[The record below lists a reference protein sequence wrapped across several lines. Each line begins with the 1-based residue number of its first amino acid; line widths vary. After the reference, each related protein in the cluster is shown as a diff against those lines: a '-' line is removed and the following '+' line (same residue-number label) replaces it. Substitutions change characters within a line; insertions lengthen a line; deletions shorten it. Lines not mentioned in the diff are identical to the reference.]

1 MNYQPYCKL
10 PHITLFI
17 YYMRKLLLTATLS
30 FISCLL
36 SLAQVS
42 FTPSVKQTAS
52 DEITVF
58 FTGKTADGWHVY
70 SQDEKNGPTPASLN
84 ITSIKGAKP
93 IGTFTANKKPVKKF
107 EEMFEAEVKYYEG
120 DVVFSQKLKLTGG
133 EYSIE
138 GYFEYGACNDQSCLP
153 PTSVDFSY
161 KGEMSSPAKTT
172 EETEEKAT
180 PDQTIA
186 TSDTNITIQDS
197 PAIAP
202 TPASPSA
209 PVSSSESTVPSLW
222 TIFLLGLMGGF
233 VAVLT
238 PCVWPIIP
246 MTVSFFMKRGN
257 REQGKTG
264 TGRNIKGIRDAVTY
278 GISIIFIYML
288 LGLVVTSLF
297 GASALNALSTDAFFN
312 IFFFLLLVLF
322 GVSLL
327 GAFEIVL
334 PSSWTNYI
342 NQKSEEMSAKSNSS
356 LFTLHSSL
364 SIFLMAF
371 TLVLVSFSCTAP
383 IVGFLL
389 VELGTSGNVMGAAI
403 GMLGFAVALA
413 LPFML
418 FALFPA
424 WLKSTPKSGNWMNCV
439 KVTLGFIEI
448 AFSLKFLSVADL
460 AYGWH
465 ILDREVFLALWITI
479 FFLLGCYLIGWI
491 RLPHD
496 GDEYDAMGEKIT
508 PRTSPVR
515 LLLAMIVFSFT
526 VYMIPGLWGAPC
538 KVISAFT
545 PPMSTQ
551 DWTLSSTSAEPANNK
566 GGAKGTIHNPYR
578 DFYEGIEAAK
588 AEGKP
593 VMIDFTG
600 YGCVN
605 CRKMEAAVWTDA
617 EVKSIINEDYILI
630 QLFVDDKTSLPQPVN
645 ITENGQQRTLRTIGD
660 KWSYF
665 QRSQFG
671 HNTQPFY
678 VLLDPRSPLDGK
690 DQTLKHNILQEPRS
704 YDEDIPA
711 YIRFLRSGLSAYQ
724 NK

>member
-1 MNYQPYCKL
+1 MQ
-10 PHITLFI
+10 
-17 YYMRKLLLTATLS
+17 RLLLTSVFSVL
-30 FISCLL
+30 SCLL
-36 SLAQVS
+36 TMAQVS
-42 FTPSVKQTAS
+42 FTHYIKQTAD

-58 FTGKTADGWHVY
+58 FSGKMLDGWHIY
-70 SQDEKNGPTPASLN
+70 SQNEKNGPTPTTLTIS
-84 ITSIKGAKP
+84 SIAGAQP
-93 IGTFTANKKPVKKF
+93 VGTLLADRKPVKKF
-107 EEMFEAEVKYYEG
+107 EEVFDAEVMYFEKS
-120 DVVFSQKLKLTGG
+120 VLFSQKFKLTGG
-133 EYSIE
+133 KYSVE
-138 GYFEYGACNDQSCLP
+138 GYLEYGACNEQNCLP

-161 KGEMSSPAKTT
+161 QGEMPSPAKAEEAETRQTNITDDTSTT
-172 EETEEKAT
+172 NA
-180 PDQTIA
+180 A
-186 TSDTNITIQDS
+186 SDTSITIQDS
-197 PAIAP
+197 SAIAP
-202 TPASPSA
+202 TLTSPSA
-209 PVSSSESTVPSLW
+209 PVSSSESAIPSLW

-233 VAVLT
+233 IAVLT

-257 REQGKTG
+257 RELGKTG
-264 TGRNIKGIRDAVTY
+264 TGRNVKGIRDAVTY
-278 GISIIFIYML
+278 GISIIVIYML

-297 GASALNALSTDAFFN
+297 GASALNALSTNAFFN
-312 IFFFLLLVLF
+312 IFFFLLLVVF

-334 PSSWTNYI
+334 PSSWTNAI
-342 NQKSEEMSAKSNSS
+342 DSKASKKTG
-356 LFTLHSSL
+356 FI

-424 WLKSTPKSGNWMNCV
+424 WLKATPKSGNWMNCV

-465 ILDREVFLALWITI
+465 ILDREVFLVLWIII
-479 FFLLGCYLIGWI
+479 FFLLGCYLVGWI

-496 GDEYDAMGEKIT
+496 EDEYDAMGEKVS

-515 LLLAMIVFSFT
+515 LLLALIVFSFT

-538 KVISAFT
+538 KAISAFT

-551 DWTLSSTSAEPANNK
+551 DWTLSSTTAGPANDK
-566 GGAKGTIHNPYR
+566 KETKGTIHNPYR

-605 CRKMEAAVWTDA
+605 CRKMEAAVWTDP
-617 EVKSIINEDYILI
+617 EVQDIINNDYILI
-630 QLFVDDKTSLPQPVN
+630 QLYVDDKTALPQPIKV
-645 ITENGQQRTLRTIGD
+645 TENGQQRTLRTIGD

-665 QRSQFG
+665 QRSRFG

-678 VLLDPRSPLDGK
+678 VLLDSRQAYTK
-690 DQTLKHNILQEPRS
+690 DEGSYMHAVLQEPRS
-704 YDEDIPA
+704 YDEDIAA
-711 YIRFLRSGLSAYQ
+711 YIQFLQSGLTAFQ

>member
-1 MNYQPYCKL
+1 MQ
-10 PHITLFI
+10 
-17 YYMRKLLLTATLS
+17 RLLLISLLS
-30 FISCLL
+30 FLSCLL
-36 SLAQVS
+36 TIAQVDFS
-42 FTPSVKQTAS
+42 HYVKQTAD
-52 DEITVF
+52 DEITIF
-58 FTGKTADGWHVY
+58 FSGKMSDGWHIY
-70 SQDEKNGPTPASLN
+70 SQNEKNGPTPTTLTIS
-84 ITSIKGAKP
+84 SIKGAKLVGTLTADQKP
-93 IGTFTANKKPVKKF
+93 IKKF
-107 EEMFEAEVKYYEG
+107 EEVFDAEVMYFEKS
-120 DVVFSQKLKLTGG
+120 VIFSQKLKLTDSK
-133 EYSIE
+133 YAVE
-138 GYFEYGACNDQSCLP
+138 GYLEYGACNDQNCLP

-161 KGEMSSPAKTT
+161 EGGISAPAKAT
-172 EETEEKAT
+172 EEEEETAT
-180 PDQTIA
+180 ASVPIE
-186 TSDTNITIQDS
+186 TSDTSTTSTTSTTGDTITTSNTSDAP
-197 PAIAP
+197 PAEE
-202 TPASPSA
+202 T
-209 PVSSSESTVPSLW
+209 SLW
-222 TIFLLGLMGGF
+222 TIFLLGLLGGF
-233 VAVLT
+233 VAILT

-257 REQGKTG
+257 HELGKTG
-264 TGRNIKGIRDAVTY
+264 TGRNIKGIRDAITY
-278 GISIIFIYML
+278 GISIIVIYML

-297 GASALNALSTDAFFN
+297 GASALNALSTNAFFN
-312 IFFFLLLVLF
+312 IFFFLLLLVF

-334 PSSWTNYI
+334 PSGWTNYI
-342 NQKSEEMSAKSNSS
+342 NRKSEELSEKSSAISHHTSYLS
-356 LFTLHSSL
+356 PITYHLSPITSSL

-424 WLKSTPKSGNWMNCV
+424 WLKAAPKSGNWMTSV
-439 KVTLGFIEI
+439 KVTLGVIEI

-465 ILDREVFLALWITI
+465 ILDREVFLALWII
-479 FFLLGCYLIGWI
+479 LFFGLGCYFIIKARKSYHFPQPSYILH
-491 RLPHD
+491 L
-496 GDEYDAMGEKIT
+496 
-508 PRTSPVR
+508 TSS
-515 LLLAMIVFSFT
+515 LLSFAF
-526 VYMIPGLWGAPC
+526 VAYMVPGLWGAPC
-538 KVISAFT
+538 KAISAFT

-551 DWTLSSTSAEPANNK
+551 HWNLYADDDSK
-566 GGAKGTIHNPYR
+566 GAKGTIKNPYR

-617 EVKSIINEDYILI
+617 EVKSIINDDYVLI
-630 QLFVDDKTSLPQPVN
+630 QLFVDDKTQLPQPIKV
-645 ITENGQQRTLRTIGD
+645 TENGQQRTLRTIGD

-665 QRSQFG
+665 QRSRFG

-678 VLLDPRSPLDGK
+678 VLLDPRQSFTEIEGSYMYAV
-690 DQTLKHNILQEPRS
+690 LQEPSS
-704 YDEDIPA
+704 YNEDIPA
-711 YIRFLRSGLSAYQ
+711 YIRFLRSGISTYQ
-724 NK
+724 SR

>member
-1 MNYQPYCKL
+1 MQRL
-10 PHITLFI
+10 LFI
-17 YYMRKLLLTATLS
+17 FLFSGFSYLLT
-30 FISCLL
+30 I
-36 SLAQVS
+36 AQVDFS
-42 FTPSVKQTAS
+42 HYVKQTAD

-58 FTGKTADGWHVY
+58 FSGRMADGWHIY
-70 SQDEKNGPTPASLN
+70 SQNEKNGPTPTTLTIS
-84 ITSIKGAKP
+84 SIKGAKLVGTLTADQKP
-93 IGTFTANKKPVKKF
+93 IKKF
-107 EEMFEAEVKYYEG
+107 EEVFDAEVMYFEKS
-120 DVVFSQKLKLTGG
+120 VLFSQKLKLTDSK
-133 EYSIE
+133 YSVA
-138 GYFEYGACNDQSCLP
+138 GYLEYGACNEQNCLP
-153 PTSVDFSY
+153 PTSIDFSY
-161 KGEMSSPAKTT
+161 QGEVSTPAKAI
-172 EETEEKAT
+172 EETKEEEAT
-180 PDQTIA
+180 HSQTIA
-186 TSDTNITIQDS
+186 TNDTSITSQDS
-197 PAIAP
+197 SAIAP
-202 TPASPSA
+202 TLAFPSA
-209 PVSSSESTVPSLW
+209 PVSSSESAIPSLW

-233 VAVLT
+233 IAVLT

-264 TGRNIKGIRDAVTY
+264 TGRNVKGIRDAVTY
-278 GISIIFIYML
+278 GISIIVIYML

-297 GASALNALSTDAFFN
+297 GASALNALSTNAFFN
-312 IFFFLLLVLF
+312 IFFFLLLVIF

-342 NQKSEEMSAKSNSS
+342 NQKSEEMSSKSDSS

-424 WLKSTPKSGNWMNCV
+424 WLKAAPKSGNWMTSV
-439 KVTLGFIEI
+439 KVTLGAIEI

-465 ILDREVFLALWITI
+465 ILDREVFLILWIII
-479 FFLLGCYLIGWI
+479 FFLLGCYYLRQTKGSSFFT
-491 RLPHD
+491 LHSSLFTLS
-496 GDEYDAMGEKIT
+496 A
-508 PRTSPVR
+508 
-515 LLLAMIVFSFT
+515 LLSFAF
-526 VYMIPGLWGAPC
+526 VAYMIPGLWGAPC
-538 KVISAFT
+538 KAISAFT

-551 DWTLSSTSAEPANNK
+551 NWHQE
-566 GGAKGTIHNPYR
+566 AKGTIHNPYH

-605 CRKMEAAVWTDA
+605 CRKMEAAVWTDSK
-617 EVKSIINEDYILI
+617 VQDIINDEYILI
-630 QLFVDDKTSLPQPVN
+630 QLYVDDKTSLPQHIKV
-645 ITENGQQRTLRTIGD
+645 TENGQQRTLRTIGD

-665 QRSQFG
+665 QRSRFG

-678 VLLDPRSPLDGK
+678 VLLDSR
-690 DQTLKHNILQEPRS
+690 QTFTKGEGSYMHAVLQKPRS
-704 YDEDIPA
+704 YDEDIAA
-711 YIRFLRSGLSAYQ
+711 YIQFLQSGLTTFQ

>member
-1 MNYQPYCKL
+1 MQ
-10 PHITLFI
+10 
-17 YYMRKLLLTATLS
+17 RLLLISLLS
-30 FISCLL
+30 CLSCLL
-36 SLAQVS
+36 TIAQVDFS
-42 FTPSVKQTAS
+42 HYVKQTAD
-52 DEITVF
+52 DEITLF
-58 FTGKTADGWHVY
+58 FSGKMSDGWHIY
-70 SQDEKNGPTPASLN
+70 SQNEKNGPTPTTLTIS
-84 ITSIKGAKP
+84 SIKGAELVGKLTADRQP
-93 IGTFTANKKPVKKF
+93 IKKF
-107 EEMFEAEVKYYEG
+107 EEVFDAEVMYFEKS
-120 DVVFSQKLKLTGG
+120 VIFSQKLKLTDSK
-133 EYSIE
+133 YAVE
-138 GYFEYGACNDQSCLP
+138 GYLEYGACNEQNCLP

-161 KGEMSSPAKTT
+161 KGEKPKEGETTKTT
-172 EETEEKAT
+172 
-180 PDQTIA
+180 QTGQTNDTSTTSA
-186 TSDTNITIQDS
+186 TSDTSTTSATIQDS
-197 PAIAP
+197 SAIAP
-202 TPASPSA
+202 TLASPSA
-209 PVSSSESTVPSLW
+209 PVPSSPSESSIPSLW

-233 VAVLT
+233 IAVLT

-257 REQGKTG
+257 HELGKTG
-264 TGRNIKGIRDAVTY
+264 TGRNTKGILDAVTY
-278 GISIIFIYML
+278 GISIIVIYML

-297 GASALNALSTDAFFN
+297 GASALNALSTNAFFN
-312 IFFFLLLVLF
+312 IFFFLLLLVF
-322 GVSLL
+322 GISLL

-334 PSSWTNYI
+334 PSSWTNAI
-342 NQKSEEMSAKSNSS
+342 DNKASQK
-356 LFTLHSSL
+356 TGIL

-424 WLKSTPKSGNWMNCV
+424 WLKAAPKSGNWMTSV
-439 KVTLGFIEI
+439 KVTLGAIEI

-465 ILDREVFLALWITI
+465 ILDREVFLILWIII
-479 FFLLGCYLIGWI
+479 FTLLGCYYL
-491 RLPHD
+491 RQVFKSNFSHLTSYLLPL
-496 GDEYDAMGEKIT
+496 
-508 PRTSPVR
+508 TS
-515 LLLAMIVFSFT
+515 SFISFAF
-526 VYMIPGLWGAPC
+526 VAYMIPGLWGAPC
-538 KVISAFT
+538 KAISAFT

-551 DWTLSSTSAEPANNK
+551 NWHQE
-566 GGAKGTIHNPYR
+566 AKGTIHNPYR

-605 CRKMEAAVWTDA
+605 CRKMEAAVWTDS
-617 EVKSIINEDYILI
+617 EVQNIINGEYILI
-630 QLFVDDKTSLPQPVN
+630 QLYVDDKTSLPQNVKV
-645 ITENGQQRTLRTIGD
+645 TENGQQRTLRTIGD

-665 QRSQFG
+665 QRSRFG

-678 VLLDPRSPLDGK
+678 VLLDSR
-690 DQTLKHNILQEPRS
+690 QTFTKGEGSYMHAVLQKPRS

-711 YIRFLRSGLSAYQ
+711 YIQFLQSGLKAFK
-724 NK
+724 NR